1 MSEKKYKFAVIG
13 IGVTGAWV
21 AREITRYTDSV
32 CMLEKGNDVA
42 SGSTKAN
49 SAIVHGG
56 YDAVPGTLKAKLN
69 IRGNELIRELA
80 DIMAIPFRQIGSLV
94 VASGADEDK
103 NVINLYNRGIANGIS
118 ADDIEIWD
126 GAKACSEEPNL
137 NSDTTSALFCRT
149 AGVVSPF
156 ELCAAAADVAVANGA
171 DFYRAFD
178 VCKVENGKIFAKDG
192 RSVSFEYAINCAG
205 VYADY
210 IAGLFGDS
218 SFTIKARKGEYSIL
232 DKNCGDIVSRVVFRS
247 PSAYGKGI
255 LVSPTVDGN
264 IIVGPTA
271 IDIPDKDDNAN
282 TSEGLAEAF
291 KGAKRSVP
299 SVTEKSSITVFAG
312 VRAIGNTGD
321 FIIGFSD
328 ADEHLLNVAGIESP
342 GLTSAPATGE
352 YVVSLLLR
360 KGLIN
365 NELRS
370 EFNTERKIRLFR
382 EMTDEE
388 KEEAVAENSLYGRII
403 CRCETVTEGDIV
415 NAIRRPVGAVD
426 LDGIKRRV
434 RAGMG
439 RCQGG
444 FCSPRVLDILSR
456 ELDKDKTEITKC
468 GGTSYI
474 IRKQEQL

>member
-1 MSEKKYKFAVIG
+1 MTDKKYKFAVIG

-21 AREITRYTDSV
+21 ARELTKYTDSV
-32 CMLEKGNDVA
+32 CLLEKGNDVA

-56 YDAVPGTLKAKLN
+56 YDAAQGSLKAKLN

-80 DIMAIPFRQIGSLV
+80 GIMAIPFKQIGSIV
-94 VASGADEDK
+94 VASGDDEDR
-103 NVINLYNRGIANGIS
+103 NVINLYNRGITNGLS
-118 ADDIEIWD
+118 PDDIEIWD
-126 GAKACSEEPNL
+126 GEKACSEEPNL
-137 NSDTTSALFCRT
+137 NPDTTSALYCRT

-171 DFYRAFD
+171 DFYRGFS
-178 VCKVENGKIFAKDG
+178 VCKIENDRIYAKDG

-218 SFTIKARKGEYSIL
+218 SFKIKGRRGEYSIL
-232 DKNCGDIVSRVVFRS
+232 DKNCGDIVSRVIFRS

-271 IDIPDKDDNAN
+271 VDIPDKDDNAN
-282 TSEGLAEAF
+282 TAEGLAEAF
-291 KGAKRSVP
+291 RGAKRSVP
-299 SVTEKSSITVFAG
+299 SVSEKNSITVFAG
-312 VRAIGNTGD
+312 VRAIGDTGD
-321 FIIGFSD
+321 FIIGFSE
-328 ADEHLLNVAGIESP
+328 ADTRLLNVAGIESP

-352 YVVSLLLR
+352 YVASLLLQ
-360 KGLIN
+360 KGLIK
-365 NELRS
+365 ELRPG
-370 EFNTERKIRLFR
+370 FNTERKIKLFR
-382 EMTDEE
+382 DMTDAE
-388 KEEAVAENSLYGRII
+388 KEEAINTDSLYGRII

-444 FCSPRVLDILSR
+444 FCSPRVVDILAR
-456 ELDKDKTEITKC
+456 ELNKDKTEITKF
-468 GGTSYI
+468 GGESFI
-474 IRKQEQL
+474 IRKQEQI